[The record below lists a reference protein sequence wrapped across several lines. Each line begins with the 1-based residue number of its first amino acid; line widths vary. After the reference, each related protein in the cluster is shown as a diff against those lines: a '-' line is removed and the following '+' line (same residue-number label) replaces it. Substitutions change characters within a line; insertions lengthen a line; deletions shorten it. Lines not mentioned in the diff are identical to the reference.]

1 MSNST
6 SNVINPNQLLR
17 IKDLVTLLS
26 VSESTVRRY
35 VQSGIL
41 PKPRKLSP
49 RVVVWKYADIKDS
62 VDNIFV

>member
-6 SNVINPNQLLR
+6 NPNQLLR

-49 RVVVWKYADIKDS
+49 RVVVWKYSDISNFIEK
-62 VDNIFV
+62 VMLN

>member
-6 SNVINPNQLLR
+6 SPIINPNQLLR

-49 RVVVWKYADIKDS
+49 RVVVWKYSDIKDS
-62 VDNIFV
+62 VDSIFV